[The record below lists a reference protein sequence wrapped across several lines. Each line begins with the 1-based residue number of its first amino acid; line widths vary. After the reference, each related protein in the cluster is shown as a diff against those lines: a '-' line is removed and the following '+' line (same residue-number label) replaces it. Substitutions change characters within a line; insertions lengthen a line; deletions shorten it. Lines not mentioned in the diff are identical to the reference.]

1 MLPLAKPALGALA
14 IFTFVAQW
22 NNFLWPLIT
31 TTKPDM
37 QVAIVALATLQCQY
51 NTDWPL
57 LTTGSVI
64 AIVPVLLV
72 FVFGYR
78 AFIAG
83 LTTGAFG
90 GR

>member
-1 MLPLAKPALGALA
+1 
-14 IFTFVAQW
+14 
-22 NNFLWPLIT
+22 
-31 TTKPDM
+31 M
-37 QVAIVALATLQCQY
+37 QVAIVALATLQGQF

-57 LTTGSVI
+57 LMTGGVI
-64 AIVPVLLV
+64 AIIPVLLV
-72 FVFGYR
+72 FVFGNR

>member
-1 MLPLAKPALGALA
+1 M
-14 IFTFVAQW
+14 
-22 NNFLWPLIT
+22 
-31 TTKPDM
+31 
-37 QVAIVALATLQCQY
+37 
-51 NTDWPL
+51 
-57 LTTGSVI
+57 TGSVI

-72 FVFGYR
+72 VVFGNR